1 MLSSDPL
8 SLTREEKRKAYS
20 INVNSVRRLG
30 QGRSSFVDPQTL
42 ALWLK
47 DSQNQV
53 CNYCGEPAEHTDH
66 IIPLSKGGIHTL
78 ANLQR
83 LCKYCNIAKS
93 DQHEDDFLARVDRI
107 ARRSTGTRWRLFLA
121 SLLPKC
127 YRDHSAEEKV
137 LDAYGIP
144 ASLCGRLPPE
154 TRGMMFNNALRLM
167 QTINQ
172 RPST

>member
-1 MLSSDPL
+1 MLSSDALP
-8 SLTREEKRKAYS
+8 LTRKEKRKAYS

-30 QGRSSFVDPQTL
+30 LDRSSFVDPQTL

-47 DSQNQV
+47 DSRNQV

-66 IIPLSKGGIHTL
+66 IIPLSKGGAHVL

-107 ARRSTGTRWRLFLA
+107 ARRRTGTRWRLFLA
-121 SLLPKC
+121 SLLPKFS
-127 YRDHSAEEKV
+127 RDHSAEEKV

-144 ASLCGRLPPE
+144 ASLCGKLPAE
-154 TRGMMFNNALRLM
+154 TRALMFNNALLLL

-172 RPST
+172 RPAT